1 MHIFIKQTCSIR
13 LACFSFVLIFSI
25 LYIILNLFYILNIR
39 LPILN
44 ACFTSPSISADRI
57 TLHNGLTNPKIA
69 TFETSFHC
77 KLRSTQH
84 YRRYSS
90 GKKIDHHNSGKS
102 QNTSC
107 DFSACHP
114 LISED
119 QTGQQNGNKVSQS
132 GNDAST
138 DTTITVFPFTVCGSI
153 SGMICG
159 TQESETVLAKATIVF
174 MYFSLLSGKD
184 TLYSIFSI
192 PRKT

>member
-1 MHIFIKQTCSIR
+1 MSQIMHIFIKQTCSIR

-25 LYIILNLFYILNIR
+25 LYVILNLFYILNIS

-44 ACFTSPSISADRI
+44 ACFTSPNISADRI

-90 GKKIDHHNSGKS
+90 G
-102 QNTSC
+102 
-107 DFSACHP
+107 
-114 LISED
+114 
-119 QTGQQNGNKVSQS
+119 
-132 GNDAST
+132 T
-138 DTTITVFPFTVCGSI
+138 DTTITIFPFTVCGSI

-159 TQESETVLAKATIVF
+159 TQESETALAKATIVF